1 MSDNPMTQRMM
12 GADASDDLAR
22 LLLDQFSFKIRAA
35 AESSKNG
42 LSAKDIEGLIDDFM
56 EKGKDK
62 TLVAFQ
68 QRFEEILR
76 EHERDIWDRTR
87 TRPFERVLIQRFC
100 HLFPAE
106 GQLDESKGHI
116 SRRLIPGFLKTVEQM
131 VGYEQCERFRRD
143 CKDLIQRLKSD
154 EGDSFRWHE
163 IYENTTANALVDE
176 ALAATALTF
185 DAFEKRVTWLLFT
198 INAQLVTAEYYA
210 FEGETV
216 ETWKLD
222 RDGLLL
228 MLEALYAPLAK
239 QTRTDAGRTM
249 VERRYGMRSAAAI
262 EHLLMRLEGEGKGK
276 P

>member
-1 MSDNPMTQRMM
+1 MDENPMTRRMM
-12 GADASDDLAR
+12 GADASDELAR

-35 AESSKNG
+35 AESSKSG
-42 LSAKDIEGLIDDFM
+42 LSARDIENLIDDFM

-62 TLVAFQ
+62 TLVDFQ
-68 QRFEEILR
+68 KRFETILR

-106 GQLDESKGHI
+106 GELDTSAEHI

-143 CKDLIQRLKSD
+143 CKDLIQRKKAE
-154 EGDSFRWHE
+154 EGEGFRWHE
-163 IYENTTANALVDE
+163 IYEDRTANALVDE
-176 ALAATALTF
+176 ALAAAALTF

-216 ETWKLD
+216 DTWKLD
-222 RDGLLL
+222 RDGLVK
-228 MLEALYAPLAK
+228 MLEALYTPLAK
-239 QTRTDAGRTM
+239 QAKTDAGRTLI
-249 VERRYGMRSAAAI
+249 ERRYGMRSAAAI
-262 EHLLMRLEGEGKGK
+262 EHLLLRLESERK
-276 P
+276 